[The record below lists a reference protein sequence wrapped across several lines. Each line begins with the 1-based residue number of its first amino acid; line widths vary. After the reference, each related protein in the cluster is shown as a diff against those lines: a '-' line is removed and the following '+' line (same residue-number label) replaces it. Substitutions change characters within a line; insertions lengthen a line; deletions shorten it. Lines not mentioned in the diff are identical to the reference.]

1 MQSQTRLWSLTL
13 LLFGSGLCALVYQI
27 AWLREFRLIF
37 GASTAASAAVLAIF
51 MGGLGV
57 GGVVFGRKV
66 DRSARP
72 LRYYATLEWLI
83 ASFTVMTPFLLD
95 AVRSAYLGL
104 GGTIRLGAGAGTLA
118 RLVLAAGVLAV
129 PTLLMGGTLPAV
141 CRAAESDDDRGRRRV
156 GLLYGINTLG
166 AVTGCVLA
174 TFFLLERFGTRRTLW
189 IACALNLG
197 VALIAGLLSRA
208 EPRLAVHVKSVGDR
222 LPFVRSAPP
231 AYVLASAAVVGFA
244 FFLME
249 IVWYRMLGP
258 LLGGTVF
265 TFGMILATALAGI
278 GVGGAIYYFL
288 MRDRP
293 ATLRGF
299 ATTCLL
305 EAVTVAVP
313 LALGDR
319 LAILALDLR
328 PGPQAS
334 FLAHVAG
341 WAAVTGIVVFP
352 TAIVAGAQFPLLIA
366 LLGRGREAVG
376 RQVGLAYLW
385 NTMGAIAGSLAGGFG
400 LIPALTAPGCWRVVA
415 VLLAVLGL
423 SAVVISTPSRLKFRR
438 LLPYAASALV
448 VVACV
453 SATGPTAVWRHG
465 GIGVQRTRVPGG
477 ALGLWNWI
485 NERRGFLTWEADGIE
500 SGVALSSPDGH
511 TFVINGKSDGNARV
525 DAPTQVMVG
534 MLGAILHPDP
544 RRAAVIG
551 LGTGSTAGWLG
562 SIPTME
568 KVDVVELERVILQV
582 ADACAPVNNE
592 VLSNP
597 KVDIRIADAREV
609 LLTSS
614 ERYDVIASEP
624 SNPYRA
630 GVASLFTRE
639 YYEAIAS
646 RLADDGLLVQWLQ
659 VYDVDIETLQTVY
672 ATLASVF
679 PHLESWQVGR
689 ADLALVA
696 SKRPVD
702 YDVPR
707 LRKRLSTDP
716 YRRAMSVAWRAVDL
730 EGLLGRYVGN
740 EGLSESIVAGAGER
754 INTDDR
760 TVVEFGFARAVGK
773 GAPFRI
779 SDIRNQA
786 RTMGFD
792 RPALRAGDADWSRVV
807 DAEIANAIA
816 GEQAPVPGG
825 RLDEPQSHLFDALAH
840 FAAGELRSGL
850 ADWIRRGRE
859 PDGPTEVALV
869 AEGLAELGDE
879 AALDYIERLEA
890 IQPIE
895 SKIALARLQFRL
907 GRHGEAAQTLAS
919 SFVDYRSDPWPSKF
933 ITRRGLVLAMELAQ
947 TSPEYARQLNDALRQ
962 PFAARILDGSRLH
975 SRVVISAQLPEVG
988 SCVEAVEAFEP
999 HFPWIEDL
1007 LTLRADCYRKAD
1019 DPRTPA
1025 ADRALERFR
1034 ELAVL

>member
-1 MQSQTRLWSLTL
+1 MRSQTRLWYLTL

-51 MGGLGV
+51 MGGLGI
-57 GGVVFGRKV
+57 GGVVFGRRV
-66 DRSARP
+66 DRSTRP
-72 LRYYATLEWLI
+72 LRFYARLEWII
-83 ASFTVMTPFLLD
+83 AGFTMTTPFLLD
-95 AVRSAYLGL
+95 GIRAAYIGL
-104 GGTIRLGAGAGTLA
+104 GGTIRLGVGPGALT
-118 RLVLAAGVLAV
+118 RLVLAACVLAV

-141 CRAAESDDDRGRRRV
+141 CRAAEREDDRGRRRV

-174 TFFLLERFGTRRTLW
+174 TFFLLERFGTRSTLW

-197 VALIAGLLSRA
+197 VALIAGLLSRR
-208 EPRLAVHVKSVGDR
+208 EPRLSVENSGES
-222 LPFVRSAPP
+222 LAGVRAAPP
-231 AYVLASAAVVGFA
+231 AYVLGSAAVVGFA

-265 TFGMILATALAGI
+265 TFGLILATALGGI

-299 ATTCLL
+299 ATTCML

-334 FLAHVAG
+334 FLAYVGGWTVVA
-341 WAAVTGIVVFP
+341 GIVVFP
-352 TAIVAGAQFPLLIA
+352 TAVVAGVQFPLLIA

-385 NTMGAIAGSLAGGFG
+385 NTIGAIAGSLAGGFG

-415 VLLAVLGL
+415 ALLAVLGL
-423 SAVVISTPSRLKFRR
+423 SAVAISASNRRQFRR
-438 LLPYAASALV
+438 WLPYAASAMV

-453 SATGPTAVWRHG
+453 NAMGPTAVWRHG
-465 GIGVQRTRVPGG
+465 GVGVLRNRVPGG
-477 ALGLWNWI
+477 ELGLRNWI

-500 SGVALSSPDGH
+500 SSVALSSSDGH

-568 KVDVVELERVILQV
+568 RVDVVELERVILQV
-582 ADACAPVNNE
+582 AEACAPVNND

-630 GVASLFTRE
+630 GVASLFTSE

-646 RLADDGLLVQWLQ
+646 RLTDDGVLVQWLQ

-679 PHLESWQVGR
+679 PYLESWQVGR

-696 SKRPVD
+696 SKRPID

-707 LRKRLSTDP
+707 LRGRLATEP
-716 YRRAMSVAWRAVDL
+716 YRQAMAVAWRAVDL

-740 EGLSESIVAGAGER
+740 QGLSESIVAGAAGR

-773 GAPFRI
+773 GAPFRVP
-779 SDIRNQA
+779 DIRNQA

-792 RPALRAGDADWSRVV
+792 RPALQGGDADWSRVV

-816 GEQAPVPGG
+816 GEQAPAPGG
-825 RLDEPQSHLFDALAH
+825 RLDEAQRRLFDAFAH

-850 ADWIRRGRE
+850 ADWIRRRRE

-869 AEGLAELGDE
+869 AEGLAELGDD
-879 AALDYIERLEA
+879 ASLAYIERLRGM
-890 IQPIE
+890 QPIE
-895 SKIALARLQFRL
+895 SKIALARLHFRQ

-919 SFVDYRSDPWPSKF
+919 SFVDYRTDPWPSKF
-933 ITRRGLVLAMELAQ
+933 IARRGLVLAMEF
-947 TSPEYARQLNDALRQ
+947 ARTNPANARELFDALGR
-962 PFAARILDGSRLH
+962 PFAARILEGSRLH
-975 SRVVISAQLPEVG
+975 ARVIISEQLPQDG
-988 SCVEAVEAFEP
+988 SCVAAVEAFEP
-999 HFPWIEDL
+999 HFPWVEDL
-1007 LTLRADCYRKAD
+1007 LTVRADCYRKAAH
-1019 DPRTPA
+1019 PRASA
-1025 ADRALERFR
+1025 AERSLEQFR
-1034 ELAVL
+1034 ELAGS

>member
-1 MQSQTRLWSLTL
+1 MRSQTRLWSLTL

-51 MGGLGV
+51 MGGLGI
-57 GGVVFGRKV
+57 GGVLFGHKV

-72 LRYYATLEWLI
+72 LRFYATLEWII
-83 ASFTVMTPFLLD
+83 AGFTVATPFLLD
-95 AVRSAYLGL
+95 AIRATYLGL
-104 GGTIRLGAGAGTLA
+104 GGTIRLGVGAGALA
-118 RLVLAAGVLAV
+118 RLVLAACVLAV

-141 CRAAESDDDRGRRRV
+141 CRAAESEDDRGRRRV

-189 IACALNLG
+189 IACGLNLG
-197 VALIAGLLSRA
+197 VALVAGLLSRR
-208 EPRLAVHVKSVGDR
+208 EPRLDVNAKSVDDGLADA
-222 LPFVRSAPP
+222 RSAPP
-231 AYVLASAAVVGFA
+231 AYVLGSAAVVGFA

-265 TFGMILATALAGI
+265 TFGLILATALAGI

-299 ATTCLL
+299 ATTCML
-305 EAVTVAVP
+305 EAVTVALP

-334 FLAHVAG
+334 FLTYVAG
-341 WAAVTGIVVFP
+341 WSVITGIVVFP
-352 TAIVAGAQFPLLIA
+352 TAVVAGAQFPLLIA
-366 LLGRGREAVG
+366 LLGRGRRAVG

-385 NTMGAIAGSLAGGFG
+385 NTLGAIAGSLAGGFG

-415 VLLAVLGL
+415 VLLALLGL
-423 SAVVISTPSRLKFRR
+423 TAVVISAPSRRQLHR

-453 SATGPTAVWRHG
+453 NATGPTAVWRHG
-465 GIGVQRTRVPGG
+465 GVGVLRTRIPGG
-477 ALGLWNWI
+477 ELGLRNWI

-500 SGVALSSPDGH
+500 SSVALSSSDGH

-544 RRAAVIG
+544 HRAAVIG

-568 KVDVVELERVILQV
+568 QVDVVELERVILQV
-582 ADACAPVNNE
+582 ADACAPVNND

-609 LLTSS
+609 LLTSA

-630 GVASLFTRE
+630 GVASLFTHE

-646 RLADDGLLVQWLQ
+646 RLSDDGVLVQWLQ

-696 SKRPVD
+696 SKRPIE

-707 LRKRLSTDP
+707 LRRRLAADP
-716 YRRAMSVAWRAVDL
+716 YRQAMAVAWRAEDL

-740 EGLSESIVAGAGER
+740 QGLSENIVAGAGGR

-773 GAPFRI
+773 GAPFRVP
-779 SDIRNQA
+779 DIRNQA

-792 RPALRAGDADWSRVV
+792 RPDLRAGDADWSRVF

-816 GEQAPVPGG
+816 GEQAPAPGT
-825 RLDEPQSHLFDALAH
+825 RLDEAQQQLFDAFSH
-840 FAAGELRSGL
+840 FAAGELRSAL

-869 AEGLAELGDE
+869 AEGLAELGDD
-879 AALDYIERLEA
+879 AALAYVERLRGM
-890 IQPIE
+890 QSIE
-895 SKIALARLQFRL
+895 SKIALARLQFRQ
-907 GRHGEAAQTLAS
+907 GRHGEAAQSLAS
-919 SFVDYRSDPWPSKF
+919 SFVDYRTDPWPSKF
-933 ITRRGLVLAMELAQ
+933 IARRGLVLALELAE
-947 TSPEYARQLNDALRQ
+947 TSPEHARELYDALGQ
-962 PFAARILDGSRLH
+962 PFAVRILEGSRLH
-975 SRVVISAQLPEVG
+975 ARVVISGQLPQDG
-988 SCVEAVEAFEP
+988 SCVVAVEAFEP
-999 HFPWIEDL
+999 HFPWVEDL
-1007 LTLRADCYRKAD
+1007 LVARADCYRNAA
-1019 DPRTPA
+1019 DPRASA
-1025 ADRALERFR
+1025 AERALEKFR
-1034 ELAVL
+1034 ELAGS